1 MKWGGVAA
9 GAILALVAVLV
20 LWGTGLAAPPEGLSR
35 TIAAL
40 SALYPDSIRG
50 AEVDRIPCP
59 PLRRLR
65 LYVVCT
71 AGCAETWVIVGV
83 RGLLPKNL
91 ANLGRIPSQPVEES
105 RRRINAAVAAE
116 GLHLD
121 GDAAREMIGCYLRLE
136 GFLPELV
143 LTPAA
148 LVALESTGGD
158 EEEMRRVAEGLDAP
172 DAVLRIDPE
181 TMLDGFRARLLYWDT
196 ARPGRPVLELEFD
209 LTTSGVLRSLQARPS
224 VRGDP
229 DPAAPGSG
237 S

>member
-9 GAILALVAVLV
+9 GAILALVAVLL

-50 AEVDRIPCP
+50 AEIDRIPCP

-105 RRRINAAVAAE
+105 RSRIFSSSPCTASSA
-116 GLHLD
+116 
-121 GDAAREMIGCYLRLE
+121 
-136 GFLPELV
+136 
-143 LTPAA
+143 T
-148 LVALESTGGD
+148 
-158 EEEMRRVAEGLDAP
+158 
-172 DAVLRIDPE
+172 
-181 TMLDGFRARLLYWDT
+181 RA
-196 ARPGRPVLELEFD
+196 
-209 LTTSGVLRSLQARPS
+209 SGVSTSSGRNPS
-224 VRGDP
+224 RRR
-229 DPAAPGSG
+229 
-237 S
+237 